1 MTDRTT
7 ERTTGRP
14 AVRVMVT
21 ALVATLAAVA
31 SRPAGAQVPPSGARA
46 APAAALEPR
55 PYRPGVDVVDYDLTL
70 DLPDSGR
77 TIRGLAVLTVRRT
90 APVDTLVLDLLH
102 LRVDSVW
109 VGGRPAPFRRDSATV
124 RVPLPP
130 ASSATFRG
138 SNTGADGVAGGPPQ
152 QQHTTSSGPAPHQ
165 SSAAQGAATPAQIE
179 SLTVAIRYGGEVHD
193 GLIISTDA
201 QGRWAAFGDNWPNR
215 ARNWIP

>member
-31 SRPAGAQVPPSGARA
+31 SRPAGAQVPPSGERA
-46 APAAALEPR
+46 ALTVSLEPH

-77 TIRGLAVLTVRRT
+77 TIGGLAVLTVRRT

-109 VGGRPAPFRRDSATV
+109 VGGRPAPFRRDSATL

-130 ASSATFRG
+130 ASSAST
-138 SNTGADGVAGGPPQ
+138 SSSAAPPGASVGVGAPPQ
-152 QQHTTSSGPAPHQ
+152 QQSSTRSGSASHQ
-165 SSAAQGAATPAQIE
+165 SSAATTAGTPSATE
-179 SLTVAIRYGGEVHD
+179 SLTVDVRYGGEVRD
-193 GLIISTDA
+193 
-201 QGRWAAFGDNWPNR
+201 
-215 ARNWIP
+215 